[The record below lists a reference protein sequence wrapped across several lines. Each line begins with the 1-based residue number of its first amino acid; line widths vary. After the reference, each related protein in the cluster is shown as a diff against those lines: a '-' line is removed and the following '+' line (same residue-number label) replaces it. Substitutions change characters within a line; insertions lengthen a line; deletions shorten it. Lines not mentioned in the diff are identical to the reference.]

1 MNTKDI
7 DNVQLDDV
15 HLWDH
20 PKYCDACICYAE
32 WSGAPGV
39 PLTDEELN
47 ELNEDTDFIHEELIK
62 YLY

>member
-20 PKYCDACICYAE
+20 PKYCDAYISYAE
-32 WSGAPGV
+32 LKGV
-39 PLTDEELN
+39 PMTDEQLN